1 MTNWKQTF
9 WAVWVANLVTAI
21 GMMSF
26 LPFFPQHL
34 RDLGLTDPDSI
45 ARWSAAIFGAAPLT
59 AGLMMPIWG
68 AIGDRIGR
76 KAMVLRAMLAIC
88 AFVGLM
94 GFAETPLALFFL
106 RIGQGL
112 FTGFVAPSVTL
123 VSVAAPAN
131 QQGRIAGSLQ
141 TALAAG
147 SVVGPFLGGLL
158 SISIGVRGVF
168 VFVAIAALV
177 SALCVAIFAHEDP
190 AHRRPKQD
198 EDGGLRGLLRG
209 SFGDIAV
216 VWRNPTL
223 RLTIAAVFF
232 MQFGLG
238 ATNPLTELYVEEMFA
253 LGGDSWVAP
262 WLTSFFRLESEAEM
276 RTLATSVMF
285 GGMAL
290 VLLVAMPIWGA
301 RGDRVGHMRTLI
313 WSSSLC
319 ALAMLFHALAPSI
332 VLLFFARLFLGGSM
346 AGGAPSAFGIAA
358 SEASVETRGGTI
370 AAVVSARTF
379 AVSTGA
385 IIGGQLVPLVGISG
399 LYFGGAGLVLLSS
412 AGLWHLN
419 RRGKRAPSTASL

>member
-1 MTNWKQTF
+1 MSNWKQTF

-34 RDLGLTDPDSI
+34 RDLGMTDPDSI

-68 AIGDRIGR
+68 ALGDRIGR

-88 AFVGLM
+88 VFVGMM
-94 GFAETPLALFFL
+94 GHVETPLALFFL
-106 RIGQGL
+106 RIGQGV

-123 VSVAAPAN
+123 VSVAAPPDK
-131 QQGRIAGSLQ
+131 QGRISGSLQ

-147 SVVGPFLGGLL
+147 SVIGPILGGLL
-158 SISIGVRGVF
+158 SVSIGVRGVF
-168 VFVAIAALV
+168 TFVAIAAFV
-177 SALCVAIFAHEDP
+177 SALCVFFFAHEDP
-190 AHRRPKQD
+190 AQRRAKD
-198 EDGGLRGLLRG
+198 EGERGLRGLLRA
-209 SFGDIAV
+209 SFGDMRAVWANRTLRVTIIAV
-216 VWRNPTL
+216 F
-223 RLTIAAVFF
+223 I

-238 ATNPLTELYVEEMFA
+238 ATNPLTELYVEQLFA
-253 LGGDSWVAP
+253 LGGDEWVKP
-262 WLTSFFRLESEAEM
+262 ILTSIFHLEHEADM

-290 VLLVAMPIWGA
+290 VLLVAMPVWGA
-301 RGDRVGHMRTLI
+301 RGDRVGHARTLL
-313 WSSSLC
+313 WSSALV
-319 ALAMLFHALAPSI
+319 ALAMLFNALAPSI
-332 VLLFFARLFLGGSM
+332 VLLFAARMFLGGAM

-379 AVSTGA
+379 AVSTGS
-385 IIGGQLVPLVGISG
+385 IIGGQLVPLIGIRG
-399 LYFGGAGLVLLSS
+399 LYFGGSALVALSA
-412 AGLWHLN
+412 AGLWWRAQ
-419 RRGKRAPSTASL
+419 RR